1 MSLKTHSG
9 IYIQLHVGLATDP
22 TAQIFQGVGIAT
34 SILSIT
40 KGCAEWWVRSSGN
53 VKNAT
58 LGQILQA
65 FPFFLPH
72 VLFRTSALAFTAA
85 FLGYWTLIPL
95 IFTVIVAWCSCF
107 VSSLILPYDPYA
119 GCSHVLTCFATVFAP
134 IAIAARAPN
143 DRAVMKRA
151 IIIFTTFLMFCLSV
165 IRLLPVVI
173 PATSLVAYSG
183 LRHLNFAK
191 ASGII
196 TSSNQES

>member
-119 GCSHVLTCFATVFAP
+119 GGSHVLTCFATVFAP

-183 LRHLNFAK
+183 LRHLNFAS
-191 ASGII
+191 ASGNAN
-196 TSSNQES
+196 SLCHLV